1 MLALL
6 VIFSYLMGSI
16 PTGYIIVKKKFNKDI
31 REFGS
36 GNIGATNV
44 GRIAGKKL
52 SKITAICDMLKAIA
66 PVLVTYLFLYL
77 GLLKSNKSIALALVA
92 VAAILGH
99 NYTIFLKFKGGK
111 GVATSAAA
119 FMFIVPKAFIVTAIV
134 FFGLKLFTKV
144 VSIRSLSA
152 GVTLFVTTLLFGY
165 DKYLVSA
172 TLFACVLVFWRHR
185 ANIKR
190 LIDGTEKEK
199 KLDYPAFFIF

>member
-1 MLALL
+1 MEKILELLAV
-6 VIFSYLMGSI
+6 VISAYIIGSI

-52 SKITAICDMLKAIA
+52 SKITAICDMLKAIV

-119 FMFIVPKAFIVTAIV
+119 FMFIVPKTFIVTAIV

-190 LIDGTEKEK
+190 LIDGTEK
-199 KLDYPAFFIF
+199 

>member
-6 VIFSYLMGSI
+6 VIFSYLIGSI

-52 SKITAICDMLKAIA
+52 SKITAICDMLKAIV
-66 PVLVTYLFLYL
+66 PVLIGFILYL

-190 LIDGTEKEK
+190 LIYYVNK
-199 KLDYPAFFIF
+199 KAGLSSFFYFL

>member
-52 SKITAICDMLKAIA
+52 SKITAICDMLKAIV

-119 FMFIVPKAFIVTAIV
+119 FMFIGPKAFIVTAIV

-190 LIDGTEKEK
+190 LIDGTEK
-199 KLDYPAFFIF
+199 

>member
-52 SKITAICDMLKAIA
+52 SKITAICDMLKAIV

-119 FMFIVPKAFIVTAIV
+119 FMFIVPKTFIVTAIV

-172 TLFACVLVFWRHR
+172 TLFACVLV
-185 ANIKR
+185 
-190 LIDGTEKEK
+190 T
-199 KLDYPAFFIF
+199 

>member
-31 REFGS
+31 RKFGS

-52 SKITAICDMLKAIA
+52 SKITAICDMLKAII

-92 VAAILGH
+92 ISAILGH
-99 NYTIFLKFKGGK
+99 NYTLFLKFKGGK

-172 TLFACVLVFWRHR
+172 TLFACILVFWRHR

-190 LIDGTEKEK
+190 LIDGTEKGTSHK
-199 KLDYPAFFIF
+199 

>member
-1 MLALL
+1 MYVIYEKEIFMLALL

-119 FMFIVPKAFIVTAIV
+119 FMFILPKAFIVDR
-134 FFGLKLFTKV
+134 KSV
-144 VSIRSLSA
+144 V
-152 GVTLFVTTLLFGY
+152 
-165 DKYLVSA
+165 
-172 TLFACVLVFWRHR
+172 
-185 ANIKR
+185 
-190 LIDGTEKEK
+190 
-199 KLDYPAFFIF
+199 

>member
-52 SKITAICDMLKAIA
+52 SKVTAICDMLKAII

-77 GLLKSNKSIALALVA
+77 GLLNCDQSLALSLVA
-92 VAAILGH
+92 IAAILGH
-99 NYTIFLKFKGGK
+99 NYTIFLNFKGGK

-119 FMFIVPKAFIVTAIV
+119 FMLIVPKAFIITAIV
-134 FFGLKLFTKV
+134 FFGLKIFTKI

-152 GVTLFVTTLLFGY
+152 GVTLFVSTLIFGY
-165 DKYLVSA
+165 DKYLIFA
-172 TLFACVLVFWRHR
+172 TLFACILVFWRHR
-185 ANIKR
+185 ANIIR
-190 LIDGTEKEK
+190 LINGTEQ
-199 KLDYPAFFIF
+199 

>member
-1 MLALL
+1 MLPLL
-6 VIFSYLMGSI
+6 IIFSYLMGSI
-16 PTGYIIVKKKFNKDI
+16 PSGYILVKKKLNKDV
-31 REFGS
+31 REYGS

-44 GRIAGKKL
+44 KRVAGEKL
-52 SKITAICDMLKAIA
+52 SKLTAICDMLKAII
-66 PVLVTYLFLYL
+66 PVLLTRILIWNDI
-77 GLLKSNKSIALALVA
+77 LKTNASLSLSLVA
-92 VAAILGH
+92 IAAILGH

-119 FMFIVPKAFIVTAIV
+119 FMFIVPKTFIVTAIV

-190 LIDGTEKEK
+190 LIDGTEK
-199 KLDYPAFFIF
+199 

>member
-52 SKITAICDMLKAIA
+52 SKITAICDMLKAIV

-119 FMFIVPKAFIVTAIV
+119 FMFIVPKTLIVTAIV

-190 LIDGTEKEK
+190 LIDGTEK
-199 KLDYPAFFIF
+199 

>member
-52 SKITAICDMLKAIA
+52 SKITAICDMLKAIV

-119 FMFIVPKAFIVTAIV
+119 FMFIVPKTFIVTIV

-190 LIDGTEKEK
+190 LIDGTEK
-199 KLDYPAFFIF
+199 

>member
-52 SKITAICDMLKAIA
+52 SKVTAICDMLKAII
-66 PVLVTYLFLYL
+66 PVLITYLFLYL
-77 GLLKSNKSIALALVA
+77 ELLNCNKSIALSLVA
-92 VAAILGH
+92 IAAILGH

-119 FMFIVPKAFIVTAIV
+119 FMFVVPKAFIVTAIV
-134 FFGLKLFTKV
+134 FFGLKLCTKI
-144 VSIRSLSA
+144 VSVRSLTA
-152 GVTLFVTTLLFGY
+152 GVTLLVSTILFGY
-165 DKYLVSA
+165 DKYLISA
-172 TLFACVLVFWRHR
+172 TLFACLLVFWRHR

-190 LIDGTEKEK
+190 LLNGTEK
-199 KLDYPAFFIF
+199 